1 MKLNDIPEEQLQLAE
16 ITSKYGY
23 EIYEKAKEYF
33 EDDIDKIMNSLE
45 SSLIYFIGNEV
56 HKDDMESLCESICQ
70 SLKNNVSRLKKHKDS
85 EDKEYLFSQ
94 DLRDRMSKF
103 GDRPIEDCLADPNFC
118 DSLLD
123 HAGLTQEE
131 KDKIWDKIKDK

>member
-23 EIYEKAKEYF
+23 EIYQKAKEDF
-33 EDDIDKIMNSLE
+33 ENDIDKMMNSLE
-45 SSLIYFIGNEV
+45 SSLIYFIGNEI
-56 HKDDMESLCESICQ
+56 HKDDMESLCEIICQ

-94 DLRDRMSKF
+94 ELRDRMSKF
-103 GDRPIEDCLADPNFC
+103 GDRPLEYCLSDPNFY

-123 HAGLTQEE
+123 HAGLTQKE

>member
-1 MKLNDIPEEQLQLAE
+1 MMKLNDIPEEQLQLAE

-23 EIYEKAKEYF
+23 EIYQKAKEDF
-33 EDDIDKIMNSLE
+33 ENDIDKMMNSLE

-56 HKDDMESLCESICQ
+56 HKEDMESLCESICQ
-70 SLKNNVSRLKKHKDS
+70 SLKNNVSRLKNHK
-85 EDKEYLFSQ
+85 ENEEKEYLFSE

-103 GDRPIEDCLADPNFC
+103 GDRPIEDCLADPNFY

-131 KDKIWDKIKDK
+131 RDDIW

>member
-1 MKLNDIPEEQLQLAE
+1 MKSKDVPEELLQLAE

-23 EIYEKAKEYF
+23 EIYQKAKEDF
-33 EDDIDKIMNSLE
+33 ENDIDKIMNSLE

-70 SLKNNVSRLKKHKDS
+70 SLKNNISRLKKYKDT
-85 EDKEYLFSQ
+85 EDKQYLFSQ
-94 DLRDRMSKF
+94 ELKDRMSKF
-103 GDRPIEDCLADPNFC
+103 GDRPIEDCLADPNFY

-123 HAGLTQEE
+123 YAGLTQEE
-131 KDKIWDKIKDK
+131 KDKIWEKIKDK